1 MKKKLFSLVA
11 TMFLTLAFAH
21 GADTANNLSADW
33 QGILTA
39 GSAKLRLVFK
49 ITQATDGGLT
59 ATLYSIDQGAQPIPV
74 EKVTREADAI
84 AMHIPLIKGGFKG
97 TLNAAG
103 DTITGE
109 WSQQGNSLPLS
120 IARVGPGST
129 PFKVAESAPVD
140 PVASKAAAEKIAGVW
155 NGTLVAGTMNL
166 RLRVNITKT
175 DSGTAT
181 GTMDSLDQGAN
192 NIPLSGIVLKEG
204 KVQFDVRAVGGV
216 YEGTLSADG
225 SALNG
230 EWRQSGQTLPL
241 ELKKQ

>member
-1 MKKKLFSLVA
+1 MKKKILGLVA
-11 TMFLTLAFAH
+11 ATLSMFALAQ

-74 EKVTREADAI
+74 EKVTRDADAI
-84 AMHIPLIKGGFKG
+84 AMQIPLIKGGFKG
-97 TLNAAG
+97 TLNTAG

-120 IARVGPGST
+120 ITRVGPGST
-129 PFKVAESAPVD
+129 PFKAEEVAPVD

-166 RLRVNITKT
+166 RLRVKITKT

-192 NIPLSGIVLKEG
+192 DIPLSGISLKDG
-204 KVQFDVRAVGGV
+204 TLHFDVRGVGGV

-225 SALNG
+225 ALLKG
-230 EWRQSGQTLPL
+230 EWRQSGQGLPL